1 MLCNIELKIF
11 FFLCLNTFN
20 CTTSCYVK
28 HILSLLTGRSYPIIF
43 CFPVLLQKFSTRIL
57 HFLTYI
63 LHAHDPR
70 LMSCLQFYRQE
81 LCPEKRM
88 LYYPYLPKVIGSDFL
103 ERRLRDIHSNRKD
116 GAACHV
122 FGHTHFCWDSVV
134 DEIRY

>member
-1 MLCNIELKIF
+1 
-11 FFLCLNTFN
+11 
-20 CTTSCYVK
+20 
-28 HILSLLTGRSYPIIF
+28 
-43 CFPVLLQKFSTRIL
+43 
-57 HFLTYI
+57 
-63 LHAHDPR
+63 
-70 LMSCLQFYRQE
+70 
-81 LCPEKRM
+81 M